1 MSLSLYERET
11 VITFNEAEA
20 TARIYTYN
28 KALCRKL
35 NQLAQE
41 RPEDCT
47 LKAARENGAVDYL
60 IPKRWVRVR
69 PPRVASEAQKAASR
83 EAIKKANL
91 SLANPR
97 PRGEPQQDEPPE
109 GSYIPPNHKE

>member
-35 NQLAQE
+35 DQLAQE

-47 LKAARENGAVDYL
+47 LKGARDDGAVDYL
-60 IPKRWVRVR
+60 IPKQWVRVR

-97 PRGEPQQDEPPE
+97 PRGESQQNDLSKGNYPTRQ
-109 GSYIPPNHKE
+109 